1 MGDERENHYLVC
13 CSHGKDGS
21 LPLPQPV
28 GVALAHTIEI
38 NLDLKVE
45 VADISGVW
53 LHAEH
58 PGHLVPLLAGQVLV
72 KVEHCLLPVGMDYE
86 MQIYVFIVFEITV
99 FVYIE

>member
-45 VADISGVW
+45 VADVASVW
-53 LHAEH
+53 L
-58 PGHLVPLLAGQVLV
+58 QFS
-72 KVEHCLLPVGMDYE
+72 VGGATTVVV
-86 MQIYVFIVFEITV
+86 VFILS
-99 FVYIE
+99 Y